1 MGAGIIAAAHVGKV
15 PAALPLI
22 RAELGLDL
30 VTAGWVV
37 SIFNLLGV
45 VVGLVVGAFADRFGR
60 RRMVIG
66 GLAALVLGSTAGAM
80 AEVGWVLLLTRFFEG
95 LGFVIVAVTAAAVLA
110 KTSNDHDRRFV
121 LGAWGAYYP
130 TGMAAMMVLSPLL
143 LGPYGWRG
151 LWLAVAAATAA
162 WLVVML
168 VATRDGSELEATT
181 DGTLHSL
188 FGDIR
193 VTVAR
198 PGPWLLALCFG
209 FYALQWLALMAW
221 MPTFLVESRGATVGM
236 AATLTVIA
244 VAVNIPGNLM
254 GGYLLH
260 RGVARWL
267 LLASS
272 AALSAVLGLGIFLD
286 VLGDPARYGL
296 CLAYS
301 FFVGVTPAAVLS
313 GAPVFTPSP
322 NQLATTNGLLVQ
334 GVNLG
339 QVAGPPVV
347 AAVVAATGGW
357 EAGAWVFAAAG
368 IIGTGLAFLV
378 RGAERAATARG

>member
-1 MGAGIIAAAHVGKV
+1 MAAAHVGKV
-15 PAALPLI
+15 PASLPLI

-45 VVGLVVGAFADRFGR
+45 AVGLVVGAFADRFGR

-66 GLAALVLGSTAGAM
+66 GLAALVLGSVAGAM
-80 AEVGWVLLLTRFFEG
+80 AQSGWMLLLTRFFEG

-110 KTSNDHDRRFV
+110 KTTNDHDRRFV

-143 LGPYGWRG
+143 LGAYGWRG
-151 LWLAVAAATAA
+151 LWLVVAAVTAL

-168 VATRDGSELEATT
+168 IATRDGAELEATSE
-181 DGTLHSL
+181 GALHSL
-188 FGDIR
+188 FNDIR
-193 VTVAR
+193 VTLAR
-198 PGPWLLALCFG
+198 PGPWLLALCFSL
-209 FYALQWLALMAW
+209 YTLQWLALMAW
-221 MPTFLVESRGATVGM
+221 MPTFLVESRGATVNM

-260 RGVARWL
+260 RGVARWV
-267 LLASS
+267 LLALSG
-272 AALSAVLGLGIFLD
+272 ALSAIFGLGIFLD

-301 FFVGVTPAAVLS
+301 FLVGVTPAAVLS
-313 GAPVFTPSP
+313 GAPVFTPSS
-322 NQLATTNGLLVQ
+322 NQIATTNGLLVQ
-334 GVNLG
+334 GANLG

>member
-1 MGAGIIAAAHVGKV
+1 MAAAHVGKV

-37 SIFNLLGV
+37 SIFNAIGV
-45 VVGLVVGAFADRFGR
+45 AVGMAVGVFADRFGR
-60 RRMVIG
+60 RRVAIG
-66 GLAALVLGSTAGAM
+66 GLAALVLGSAAGAM

-95 LGFVIVAVTAAAVLA
+95 LGFVIIAITAAAILA
-110 KTSNDHDRRFV
+110 KASQDRDRRFV

-130 TGMAAMMVLSPLL
+130 TGMAAMMLLSPPL
-143 LGPYGWRG
+143 LGAYGWRG
-151 LWLAVAAATAA
+151 LWLAVALATAG
-162 WLVVML
+162 WLVVMW
-168 VATRDGSELEATT
+168 VATRDANDLEA
-181 DGTLHSL
+181 DSEGALPSS
-188 FGDIR
+188 FDDIR

-198 PGPWLLALCFG
+198 PGPWLLAFCFG
-209 FYALQWLALMAW
+209 LYTLQWLALMAW
-221 MPTFLVESRGATVGM
+221 MPTFLVESRGATLGM

-267 LLASS
+267 LLAGA
-272 AALSAVLGLGIFLD
+272 AALSVVLGIGIFLD

-301 FFVGVTPAAVLS
+301 FFVGVIPAAVLS
-313 GAPVFTPSP
+313 GAPVFTPTA
-322 NQLATTNGLLVQ
+322 NQLATTNGLLVH
-334 GVNLG
+334 GANLG

-347 AAVVAATGGW
+347 AAVVAATGSW
-357 EAGAWVFAAAG
+357 DAGAWVFAAAG
-368 IIGTGLAFLV
+368 IIGTVLAFLV

>member
-1 MGAGIIAAAHVGKV
+1 MAAAHVGKV

-37 SIFNLLGV
+37 SIFNVLGV
-45 VVGLVVGAFADRFGR
+45 AVGMAVGVFADRFGR
-60 RRMVIG
+60 RRVAIG
-66 GLAALVLGSTAGAM
+66 GLAALVLGSIAGAM
-80 AEVGWVLLLTRFFEG
+80 AQSGWMLLLTRFFEG
-95 LGFVIVAVTAAAVLA
+95 LGFVIIAITAAAILA
-110 KTSNDHDRRFV
+110 KASHDRDRRFV

-130 TGMAAMMVLSPLL
+130 TGMAAMMLLSPTLL
-143 LGPYGWRG
+143 AAYGWRG
-151 LWLAVAAATAA
+151 LWLAVAAATAL
-162 WLVVML
+162 WLVVMWA
-168 VATRDGSELEATT
+168 ATRDSSDLEATSE
-181 DGTLHSL
+181 GALHSS
-188 FGDIR
+188 FDDIR
-193 VTVAR
+193 ATLAR

-209 FYALQWLALMAW
+209 LYTLQWLALMVW
-221 MPTFLVESRGATVGM
+221 MPTFLVESRSTTVDM

-267 LLASS
+267 LLAGA

-286 VLGDPARYGL
+286 VLGDLARYGL

-301 FFVGVTPAAVLS
+301 FFVGVAPAAVLS
-313 GAPVFTPSP
+313 GAPVFTPTT

-334 GVNLG
+334 GANLG

-347 AAVVAATGGW
+347 AAVVVATGGW
-357 EAGAWVFAAAG
+357 DAGAWVFATAG
-368 IIGTGLAFLV
+368 IIGVGLAFMV
-378 RGAERAATARG
+378 RGAERAATAPG

>member
-1 MGAGIIAAAHVGKV
+1 MAAAHVGKV

-30 VTAGWVV
+30 ITAGWVV

-45 VVGLVVGAFADRFGR
+45 AVGLVVGAFADHFGR

-66 GLAALVLGSTAGAM
+66 GLAALVMGSSAGAM
-80 AEVGWVLLLTRFFEG
+80 VEEGWALLLTRFFEG

-110 KTSNDHDRRFV
+110 KTTNDHDRRFV

-130 TGMAAMMVLSPLL
+130 TGMAAMMVLSPPLL
-143 LGPYGWRG
+143 DAYGWRG
-151 LWLAVAAATAA
+151 LWLAVAAATAG
-162 WLVVML
+162 WLVLML
-168 VATRDGSELEATT
+168 IATRDGAELEATSE
-181 DGTLHSL
+181 GAWHSL
-188 FGDIR
+188 FSDIR
-193 VTVAR
+193 VTLAC
-198 PGPWLLALCFG
+198 PGPWLLAFYFSL
-209 FYALQWLALMAW
+209 YALQWLALMAW
-221 MPTFLVESRGATVGM
+221 MPTFLVESRGATVGT
-236 AATLTVIA
+236 AAMLTVIA

-254 GGYLLH
+254 GGYLLQ

-267 LLASS
+267 LLASA

-296 CLAYS
+296 CLVYS
-301 FFVGVTPAAVLS
+301 FFVGVAPAAVLA

-334 GVNLG
+334 GANLG

-357 EAGAWVFAAAG
+357 AAGAWVFAIAG

-378 RGAERAATARG
+378 RGAEHAAKQRS

>member
-1 MGAGIIAAAHVGKV
+1 MAAAHVGKV

-66 GLAALVLGSTAGAM
+66 GLAALVLGSAAGAM

-130 TGMAAMMVLSPLL
+130 TGMAAMLLLSPPLL
-143 LGPYGWRG
+143 AAYGWRG
-151 LWLAVAAATAA
+151 LWLVVAGATAG

-168 VATRDGSELEATT
+168 IATRDGAELEATSGGAMRSSF
-181 DGTLHSL
+181 D
-188 FGDIR
+188 DIR
-193 VTVAR
+193 ATLAR

-209 FYALQWLALMAW
+209 LYTLQWLALMAW
-221 MPTFLVESRGATVGM
+221 MPTFLVESRGTTVGM

-267 LLASS
+267 LLAG
-272 AALSAVLGLGIFLD
+272 AGACSAVLGLGIFLD
-286 VLGDPARYGL
+286 VLGDFTRYGL

-301 FFVGVTPAAVLS
+301 FLAGVIPAAVLS
-313 GAPVFTPSP
+313 GAPVFTPSS
-322 NQLATTNGLLVQ
+322 NQIATTNGLLVQ
-334 GVNLG
+334 GANLG

-357 EAGAWVFAAAG
+357 DAGAWVFAAAG
-368 IIGTGLAFLV
+368 TIGTGLAFLV